1 MLSSVANN
9 FHHNRLNNSLA
20 GITAT
25 FHGSL
30 LIVNF
35 TLLKN
40 ELELSYTV
48 FTRGDPRGD
57 RSPRR
62 SPRVN
67 TPLVLSIY
75 DCQSEHFEPGRPY
88 YNRPIFIAV
97 IIFEP
102 TLF

>member
-48 FTRGDPRGD
+48 FTQGDPRGD

-62 SPRVN
+62 SVA
-67 TPLVLSIY
+67 
-75 DCQSEHFEPGRPY
+75 
-88 YNRPIFIAV
+88 RPIAATIASCKHAISV
-97 IIFEP
+97 IY
-102 TLF
+102 L